1 MRLIQI
7 RPERRNLSLLAA
19 VAGVALGSAV
29 GLWLR
34 PEKTK
39 DEKSPGRWRRTR
51 LQRQAERSPVIDAV
65 VPPVEDALEDD
76 LVAEIVRSELDR
88 VCSHPDALRVSC
100 ARGVVSLEGPLLKS
114 ELNRVVRSVSRG
126 PGVDEIHDHLQLHR
140 NPWTDVSTSPVM
152 ESATRP

>member
-7 RPERRNLSLLAA
+7 RHERRNLSLLAA
-19 VAGVALGSAV
+19 FAGVALGSAV

-34 PEKTK
+34 PVKQKEAKA
-39 DEKSPGRWRRTR
+39 PGRWGRGR
-51 LQRQAERSPVIDAV
+51 LQRVTERSPVIDAV
-65 VPPVEDALEDD
+65 VPPSDDALEDD

-114 ELNRVVRSVSRG
+114 ELNRVVRSVSRV
-126 PGVDEIHDHLQLHR
+126 PGVDEIHDHLRLHR
-140 NPWTDVSTSPVM
+140 NPWTDPASASVM
-152 ESATRP
+152 ESATNQ